1 MTEALLQDRVE
12 FVKLLLDH
20 SYVNLA
26 RYMSP
31 KVLRALYYRGL
42 EQEVQQPGDNSF
54 FQQLVQNKLK
64 LNQDILSAIQEKV
77 MCHTSGLT
85 DIISGLMELFRL
97 LLVIAKK
104 ELIITNSLISYIIV
118 RRNCLCRI
126 GKVYISVK
134 SFFILVKRKTTQDSF
149 HPLLPYVSVRR
160 GIYHVTVLVSVWTR
174 MKTNLSS
181 LSSTRSLL
189 LVPIISSN
197 RNGKNALGRRG
208 RWDDLCDCCIT
219 SLSVSNSGHNGHA
232 LESLMVKKYRQRK

>member
-77 MCHTSGLT
+77 LTSGSKKLPVR
-85 DIISGLMELFRL
+85 SNFR
-97 LLVIAKK
+97 
-104 ELIITNSLISYIIV
+104 Y
-118 RRNCLCRI
+118 
-126 GKVYISVK
+126 KV
-134 SFFILVKRKTTQDSF
+134 
-149 HPLLPYVSVRR
+149 
-160 GIYHVTVLVSVWTR
+160 
-174 MKTNLSS
+174 
-181 LSSTRSLL
+181 
-189 LVPIISSN
+189 
-197 RNGKNALGRRG
+197 
-208 RWDDLCDCCIT
+208 
-219 SLSVSNSGHNGHA
+219 NSGT
-232 LESLMVKKYRQRK
+232 K